1 MSNITIYKGIEIT
14 EVNTYHYVFTLNGM
28 KYINKNLKF
37 QILTNGSRHDMFI
50 HETYSAAKSRL
61 QTLER
66 IFKYSTHEILV
77 IE

>member
-37 QILTNGSRHDMFI
+37 AKTMVSR
-50 HETYSAAKSRL
+50 ALAGGK
-61 QTLER
+61 
-66 IFKYSTHEILV
+66 LV
-77 IE
+77 NIKNNR